1 MPFKIIIIG
10 GGLTGSLLALGL
22 IRNDIDVQVYERSEP
37 HSTREGLQIRLTAP
51 ALQGMRTCLTQEHL
65 MAIVKKFGPASEAK
79 AEAPRVFHKDGSV
92 LIDLSKFPAYGKN
105 APINRGLL
113 RDLMADP
120 VFDAGKLKYNLA
132 FDRYEVLNPGMDN
145 ERIRVWLADGSH
157 DDCDLLIGA
166 DGSYTKVNKQ
176 IGLNSID
183 YIPRH
188 VAITAKC
195 DLPTS
200 RFLKMSKELVGGPV
214 MTWADKKSFFFGVY
228 LPKKDE
234 QDGSS
239 AAAKPSGQKS
249 YDEGLSSCMISLN
262 VERHLL
268 PEDLDKQS
276 LDAQY
281 DFMAKSIESWSP
293 MFQEMVEVMRGA
305 PLHIYRPRTA
315 KKPAKEWRKKVQNKD
330 KPELGHP
337 RVWVIGDAMHAMLPP
352 RGMGGNMAMLD
363 AGEVLPF
370 LVDLAA
376 KDKLDKRV
384 SNAEIEKALYV
395 FENKMITRS
404 FDWVKKSGGDNF
416 VPLDTSTISGR
427 LFFILMGQW
436 LNLVCFWTKVTQLFS
451 NKPLEDKTPEFN
463 MLL

>member
-22 IRNDIDVQVYERSEP
+22 IRNEIDVQVYERSER

-51 ALQGMRTCLTQEHL
+51 ALEGMRACLTQEQL
-65 MAIVKKFGPASEAK
+65 MSIVRKFGPASEAK
-79 AEAPRVFHKDGSV
+79 AEAPRVFHKDGHL

-120 VFDAGKLKYNLA
+120 VFDAGKLKYDLG
-132 FDRYEVLNPGMDN
+132 FDRYEVLNPGT
-145 ERIRVWLADGSH
+145 EKEKIRVWLADGSH

-176 IGLNSID
+176 VGLNTID
-183 YIPRH
+183 FIPKH

-228 LPKKDE
+228 LPKKHE
-234 QDGSS
+234 QDGGP
-239 AAAKPSGQKS
+239 AARKLNGQKS
-249 YDEGLSSCMISLN
+249 YDEDLSSCMISLN
-262 VERHLL
+262 VERHLI

-281 DFMAKSIESWSP
+281 DYMAKNIENWAP

-315 KKPAKEWRKKVQNKD
+315 KRPPKEWRRKVQNKD

-337 RVWVIGDAMHAMLPP
+337 RVWVMGDAMHAMLPP

-363 AGEVLPF
+363 AGEALPF

-376 KDKLDKRV
+376 KDRSSKRV
-384 SNAEIEKALYV
+384 STVEIAKALSA
-395 FENKMITRS
+395 FENKMIPRS
-404 FDWVKKSGGDNF
+404 FEWVKKSGGDNF
-416 VPLDTSTISGR
+416 VPLDTSSIFGR
-427 LFFILMGQW
+427 LFFLLMGHW
-436 LNLVCFWTKVTQLFS
+436 LNLVCAWTKVTQLFS

-463 MLL
+463 ML

>member
-1 MPFKIIIIG
+1 PFKIIIIG

-51 ALQGMRTCLTQEHL
+51 ALEGMRTCLSQEHL

-79 AEAPRVFHKDGSV
+79 AEAPRVFHKDGSL

-120 VFDAGKLKYNLA
+120 VFDAGRLKYNLG

-145 ERIRVWLADGSH
+145 EKIRVWLADGSH

-166 DGSYTKVNKQ
+166 DGSYTKVNQQ

-183 YIPRH
+183 YIPKH

-200 RFLKMSKELVGGPV
+200 RFLKMSKELLHY
-214 MTWADKKSFFFGVY
+214 KVY

-234 QDGSS
+234 QDGGS
-239 AAAKPSGQKS
+239 AAAKPNGQKS
-249 YDEGLSSCMISLN
+249 YDESLSSCMISLN

-268 PEDLDKQS
+268 PADLDKQS

-281 DFMAKSIESWSP
+281 DYMAKSIESWSP

-330 KPELGHP
+330 NPELGHP

-363 AGEVLPF
+363 AGEALPF

-376 KDKLDKRV
+376 KDRLDKRV
-384 SNAEIEKALYV
+384 SNAEIGKALSA

-404 FDWVKKSGGDNF
+404 FEWVKKSGGDNF
-416 VPLDTSTISGR
+416 VPLDTSTIFGR
-427 LFFILMGQW
+427 LFFILMGHW
-436 LNLVCFWTKVTQLFS
+436 LNLVCVWTKVTQLFR
-451 NKPLEDKTPEFN
+451 NRPLEDKTPEF
-463 MLL
+463 